1 MGKTKSIN
9 YFAILIFTVLLSV
22 CSGNDE
28 NAVSVSEF
36 ATLVERNE
44 CLLID
49 VRSPD
54 EYLSGHIDGSATI
67 DFYSPEFEHK
77 FRFIDVN
84 QCILLYCSTGNRS
97 GQATHLLSQELGFT
111 NIIHLKDG
119 LNAWNNAGY
128 KLVED

>member
-1 MGKTKSIN
+1 MGKRKSIK
-9 YFAILIFTVLLSV
+9 YVAVFIFTVVLSACNV
-22 CSGNDE
+22 SDE
-28 NAVSVSEF
+28 NTVSVSEF
-36 ATLVERNE
+36 AALVENEE

-54 EYLSGHIDGSATI
+54 EYLIRHIEGSATI

-84 QCILLYCSTGNRS
+84 QCMLLYCATGNRS
-97 GQATHLLSQELGFT
+97 GQAAHILKKELGFT

-119 LNAWNNAGY
+119 LEVWEEAGY
-128 KLVED
+128 KLVEN